1 MSAVMAVVT
10 TAGLT
15 TAAIT
20 VAAAPAQAAISC
32 YTSTDN
38 GSTWYDGPSASYR
51 YDARFSNGPYV
62 SPYVLD
68 RKTPQGL
75 ATWHNWAGGTDDLLI
90 YTAYRD
96 GYDSYIQGVNPSTG
110 KRTHI
115 VRVASG
121 HVGGIAVSNGWIFV
135 SGRKASDGHHTIRKY
150 RPSDFRA
157 VFKGTAST
165 NYVKQVGTA
174 RHVYGASFLSSDGGY
189 LYAGK
194 FNSNGR
200 DKMYRYWVNTNGSL
214 TTMTSAIQVPAKTQ
228 GLMVKNGYYV
238 FSTSYG
244 RTNRSNIYVTSTGYS
259 NLDNARLSCFR
270 APSMSEGASLWGG
283 NVYVIYESG
292 SYAFRSSARNVI
304 TRLHKVPLTS
314 LLSLVS

>member
-1 MSAVMAVVT
+1 MSAIMAVVT

-15 TAAIT
+15 AAVT
-20 VAAAPAQAAISC
+20 VAATPAQAAISC
-32 YTSTDN
+32 YTSTSN

-75 ATWHNWAGGTDDLLI
+75 ATWHNWDGGTDDLLL

-150 RPSDFRA
+150 RPSALRA

-174 RHVYGASFLSSDGGY
+174 RHVYGSSFLSSYGNY
-189 LYAGK
+189 IFAGK
-194 FNSNGR
+194 FNADSR
-200 DKMYRYWVNTNGSL
+200 DKMYRYWVNSDGSL
-214 TTMTSAIQVPAKTQ
+214 STVTGAIQVPTKTQ
-228 GLMVKNGYYV
+228 GLMVTGNHFV

-244 RTNRSNIYVTSTGYS
+244 RTNRSNSYVARRGYS
-259 NLDNARLSCFR
+259 NLDNASLSCFR

-283 NVYVIYESG
+283 NVYVLYESG
-292 SYAFRSSARNVI
+292 SYAYRGSARNVI

-314 LLSLVS
+314 LLNLVS